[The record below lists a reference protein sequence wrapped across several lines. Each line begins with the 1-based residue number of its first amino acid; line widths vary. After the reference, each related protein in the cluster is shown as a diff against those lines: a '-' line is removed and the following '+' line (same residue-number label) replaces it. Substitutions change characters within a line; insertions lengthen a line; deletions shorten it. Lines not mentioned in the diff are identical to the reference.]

1 MPRISIAF
9 TDIMNSM
16 KDFIIGVPIGPQ
28 TVEPHPEVDLSD
40 TIKQAELLLSKLKE
54 KNEQLVAQKV
64 G

>member
-1 MPRISIAF
+1 
-9 TDIMNSM
+9 MNSM

-54 KNEQLVAQKV
+54 KNEQLIAQKV